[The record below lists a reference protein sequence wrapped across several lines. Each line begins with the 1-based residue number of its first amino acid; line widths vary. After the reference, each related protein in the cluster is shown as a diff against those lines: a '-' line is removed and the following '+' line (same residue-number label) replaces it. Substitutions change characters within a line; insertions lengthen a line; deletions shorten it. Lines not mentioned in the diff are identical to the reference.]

1 MSRRERLSGYLL
13 KKKGDCYF
21 TNCEK
26 WQTFSNKTKHYDA
39 IEAVK
44 AAQRA
49 TRAKTSIVEVY
60 DVYEGSNGITRYI
73 REERIFNT
81 KEK

>member
-1 MSRRERLSGYLL
+1 MSRRETLSGYLL

-26 WQTFSNKTKHYDA
+26 WQTFSNKTKHDDA

-44 AAQRA
+44 AAQIA
-49 TRAKTSIVEVY
+49 TRAKTSIVEVALQ
-60 DVYEGSNGITRYI
+60 DIIKRKESLTLKRDD
-73 REERIFNT
+73 T
-81 KEK
+81 K

>member
-1 MSRRERLSGYLL
+1 MSSRETLSGYLM

-39 IEAVK
+39 IEAIK

-49 TRAKTSIVEVY
+49 TRAQTYIVEVY
-60 DVYEGSNGITRYI
+60 DVYEGSNGITRYT
-73 REERIFNT
+73 REERTFNT

>member
-1 MSRRERLSGYLL
+1 MSRRETLSGYLL

-21 TNCEK
+21 TKCEK

-60 DVYEGSNGITRYI
+60 DVYGGSNGITRYT